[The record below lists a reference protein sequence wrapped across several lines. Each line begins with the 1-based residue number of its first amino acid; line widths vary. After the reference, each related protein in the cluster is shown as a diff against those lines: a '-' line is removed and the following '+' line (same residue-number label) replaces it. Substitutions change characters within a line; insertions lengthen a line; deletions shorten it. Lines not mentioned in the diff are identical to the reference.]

1 MGRTAA
7 IILGA
12 ALAMAIFATPA
23 SAQVSVA
30 VGVGAPRWG
39 ASVIV
44 GGPPVYVVDPY
55 YVPYAVPYP
64 YDEPYYDYP
73 YAVPYGRVY
82 YRARP
87 YYYRTGPGYYYRAPS
102 RVYRGVSARVYRPAV
117 RAGARVHPGRARYA
131 PAGHR
136 R

>member
-44 GGPPVYVVDPY
+44 GQSR
-55 YVPYAVPYP
+55 
-64 YDEPYYDYP
+64 YDCLESS
-73 YAVPYGRVY
+73 VELR
-82 YRARP
+82 
-87 YYYRTGPGYYYRAPS
+87 S
-102 RVYRGVSARVYRPAV
+102 
-117 RAGARVHPGRARYA
+117 
-131 PAGHR
+131 
-136 R
+136 